1 MDKGL
6 DPSSLS
12 PDELVARWLDWLA
25 LTKNEALSFYTTRRL
40 LENVQAM
47 FNSNDALKANGGDVG
62 SWLGNVHVSHFLVCV
77 RRELE
82 QGGGHL
88 TLINLL
94 HELEGFSAVALTRA
108 RYVALYEDSTLK
120 DPKWGNEHFDRKT
133 GVVCPLPRT
142 PPDADHISPAAIRR
156 IREDLLKNAEKV
168 LFYANWLILHRT
180 SQKPSS
186 VTWGDVYRVMDQIFD
201 TYAWC
206 YNLLTASVYVGRYP
220 VPQYD
225 LLAPFRFV
233 WITDTFVEWEAPE
246 E

>member
-1 MDKGL
+1 MEKGL
-6 DPSSLS
+6 DPASLS
-12 PDELVARWLDWLA
+12 PNQLVTRWLDWLT
-25 LTKNEALSFYTTRRL
+25 LTKNEALNFYSTRRL
-40 LENVQAM
+40 LQNVQAM
-47 FNSNDALKANGGDVG
+47 FDSNADLKANGGDVG
-62 SWLGNVHVSHFLVCV
+62 SWLADVHVSHFLVCV

-94 HELEGFSAVALTRA
+94 HELEKYSRVTLTRT
-108 RYVALYEDSTLK
+108 RYVALYQDSTLK

-133 GVVCPLPRT
+133 GVVCPLPKALS
-142 PPDADHISPAAIRR
+142 DADHISPAAIKR
-156 IREDLLKNAEKV
+156 IREELLKNAEKV
-168 LFYANWLILHRT
+168 LLYANWLILHRT
-180 SQKPSS
+180 SQKPPN

-225 LLAPFRFV
+225 LMAPFRFT
-233 WITDTFVEWEAPE
+233 WITKDFVEWEAPE